1 MLCRYFL
8 LSLFLFFIILFS
20 KARCHLNASKGCSF
34 LSCSSSCMFILGD
47 RRVRMGNIRGWKD
60 VQFYVTI
67 HMLVMVGICIHL
79 LVSVH
84 CNLMWLFIIVD
95 LMILHCSPSLLAIGI
110 LFYIYNPSLLFFFFF
125 FPSFWYSWSCYQIVY

>member
-1 MLCRYFL
+1 M
-8 LSLFLFFIILFS
+8 IQQ
-20 KARCHLNASKGCSF
+20 KGCSF

-79 LVSVH
+79 LVSVQ
-84 CNLMWLFIIVD
+84 LYIWDEII
-95 LMILHCSPSLLAIGI
+95 L
-110 LFYIYNPSLLFFFFF
+110 
-125 FPSFWYSWSCYQIVY
+125 